1 MKKRLLLALVVG
13 AVALRAQAHIEPPP
27 LPAAAQ
33 VDGAEEAP
41 TRIIVEGRR
50 PGPGVWKVSKG
61 DHVMWIF
68 GVYSPL
74 PKKMEWDDSRVERLV
89 KGSQELLMP
98 PVFSAGLAGF
108 GGFLRG
114 LTALPS
120 LIGIENNPD
129 DATLHDVLPADVYAR
144 WTVAKQKYIGN
155 GENLERLRPILAAE
169 RLKEAAYDQNG
180 LSGNSEIIGR
190 IVEIAQKNK
199 VKKTFTG
206 VSFVVKD
213 PRGLLKDIK
222 GSQMEDLP
230 CFTRTLDNIESELS
244 AMHMGANA
252 WANGNIAEIKDLD
265 LSDRDLACKDAVAA
279 SPAMRKAAGIDNL
292 IERLRQ
298 SWMVAAEKAL
308 GDNPSTFAVLQLQNI
323 LGPDGALAA
332 LQARGYTVES
342 PK

>member
-1 MKKRLLLALVVG
+1 MALQ
-13 AVALRAQAHIEPPP
+13 AQAHIDPPP
-27 LPAAAQ
+27 LPVAAQ
-33 VDGAEEAP
+33 VDESEQAP
-41 TRIIVEGRR
+41 PTIIVEGHR
-50 PGPGVWKVSKG
+50 PGPGVWKVSKSN
-61 DHVMWIF
+61 HVMWIF

-98 PVFSAGLAGF
+98 PEFSAGLSGF

-120 LIGIENNPD
+120 LIGLENNPD
-129 DATLHDVLPADVYAR
+129 GATLHDVLPPDIYAR
-144 WTVAKQKYIGN
+144 WTVAKQKYLGS
-155 GENLERLRPILAAE
+155 ENLERLRPILAAE
-169 RLKEAAYDQNG
+169 RLKEAAYDKNG
-180 LSGNSEIIGR
+180 LSANSEIIGR

-206 VSFVVKD
+206 VSFVIKD

-222 GSQMEDLP
+222 ASQMEDLD
-230 CFTRTLDNIESELS
+230 CFTKTLNNIESELP
-244 AMHMGANA
+244 AMRMGANA
-252 WANGNIAEIKDLD
+252 WANGNIAEIRNLD
-265 LSDRDLACKDAVAA
+265 FSDRDLICKDAVAA
-279 SPAMRKAAGIDNL
+279 TPAMRKAAGIDNL

-298 SWMVAAEKAL
+298 SWMEAAEKAL
-308 GDNPSTFAVLQLQNI
+308 GDNTTTFAILQLQNI

-332 LQARGYTVES
+332 LQAKGYTVES

>member
-1 MKKRLLLALVVG
+1 MRKRLLIALVLGV
-13 AVALRAQAHIEPPP
+13 AALRAQAQTEPP
-27 LPAAAQ
+27 LLSAAAQ

-41 TRIIVEGRR
+41 AKIIVEGRR

-61 DHVMWIF
+61 NHVMWIF

-89 KGSQELLMP
+89 KTSQELLMP
-98 PVFSAGLAGF
+98 PTFSPEVAGF

-120 LIGIENNPD
+120 LIGLENNPD
-129 DATLHDVLPADVYAR
+129 DATLRDVLPADVYAR
-144 WTVAKQKYIGN
+144 WTVAKQKYFGS
-155 GENLERLRPILAAE
+155 GENLERLRPIVAAA
-169 RLKEAAYDQNG
+169 RLKEAAYDRNG
-180 LSGNSEIIGR
+180 LSGNDKIVGR
-190 IVEIAQKNK
+190 IVEIAQDNK

-206 VSFVVKD
+206 VSFVIKD

-222 GSQMEDLP
+222 GSQMEDLT
-230 CFTRTLDNIESELS
+230 CFSRTLDNVESELS
-244 AMHMGANA
+244 AIHMVANA
-252 WANGNIAEIKDLD
+252 WATGHVAEIKNLD
-265 LSDRDLACKDAVAA
+265 LSDLDLACKDAVAA

-292 IERLRQ
+292 VEQLRQ

-308 GDNPSTFAVLQLQNI
+308 GDNTSTFAILQLQNI

-332 LQARGYTVES
+332 LQAKGYTVES